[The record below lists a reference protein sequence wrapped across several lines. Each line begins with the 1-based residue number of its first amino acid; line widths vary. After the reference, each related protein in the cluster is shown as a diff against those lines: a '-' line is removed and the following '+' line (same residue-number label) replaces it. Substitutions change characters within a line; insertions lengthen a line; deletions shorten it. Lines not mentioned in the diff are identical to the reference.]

1 MNLGIFGGT
10 FDPPHLGH
18 LIVAESVQ
26 EQLPL
31 EVVLFVPV
39 SLAPHKPDGTFA
51 SPSHRLKM
59 VQLAVNGNPRFRV
72 SDVEVR
78 RGGTSYTIDTLHT
91 LRSLYPADKL
101 FLIIGT
107 DNLQI
112 FRSWKEPQEVL
123 KASSVVVINRPGFD
137 RSVTE
142 NEIANR
148 VRFIQVPAVEISGTD
163 IRERIRT
170 GRSVRYLVPDS
181 VRAYI
186 EENHLYRS

>member
-18 LIVAESVQ
+18 LIVAASVQ
-26 EQLPL
+26 EQLAL
-31 EVVLFVPV
+31 EIVLFVPV

-51 SPSHRLKM
+51 SSSHRLKM

-112 FRSWKEPQEVL
+112 FRSWKEPEEVL
-123 KASSVVVINRPGFD
+123 KASSVVVINRHGFD
-137 RSVTE
+137 RSATE

>member
-1 MNLGIFGGT
+1 MNLGVFGGT

-39 SLAPHKPDGTFA
+39 FLAPHKPDGMFA

-91 LRSLYPADKL
+91 LRSLYPSDKF

-123 KASSVVVINRPGFD
+123 NASSVVVINRPGFD

-163 IRERIRT
+163 IRDRIRT